1 MFGACSRRSQ
11 KDKKHKTSPDLI
23 ALDHSRGM
31 CPESMNG
38 VDAQC
43 LPNRNSHGCTYT
55 CTGLPQ
61 VQRSYTSCILHQCL
75 SGLCHLVQDTNKGL
89 LISTLL
95 LLCSTSCT
103 ATGFHHQSLGSPL
116 RKIIEASFHARI
128 LRNSHLVTTNQAVR
142 SSKRILDDFEALY
155 QFDFHI
161 PRQANAV

>member
-11 KDKKHKTSPDLI
+11 KDKKHKKSPDLI

-31 CPESMNG
+31 CSESMNG
-38 VDAQC
+38 VDAQY
-43 LPNRNSHGCTYT
+43 LPNRNSHGCSFT

-61 VQRSYTSCILHQCL
+61 QRSYTTCILHQCL

-89 LISTLL
+89 LISTVL

-103 ATGFHHQSLGSPL
+103 ATGIHHQSLGSPL

-128 LRNSHLVTTNQAVR
+128 LRYSHLVTTNQAVR
-142 SSKRILDDFEALY
+142 SSKHNIFVWGHSINLISTF
-155 QFDFHI
+155 
-161 PRQANAV
+161 

>member
-55 CTGLPQ
+55 CMGLPQ
-61 VQRSYTSCILHQCL
+61 QQEELHNLYFTPVLVWCVPSCPGYKQGPPDLHSVASLLHQL
-75 SGLCHLVQDTNKGL
+75 HSHWSPPSEFGFPAEKDNRGF
-89 LISTLL
+89 ISCENPPQLTPGDNQP
-95 LLCSTSCT
+95 SCECE
-103 ATGFHHQSLGSPL
+103 
-116 RKIIEASFHARI
+116 IIKTDS
-128 LRNSHLVTTNQAVR
+128 
-142 SSKRILDDFEALY
+142 
-155 QFDFHI
+155 
-161 PRQANAV
+161 

>member
-1 MFGACSRRSQ
+1 MFGACSRLSQ

-43 LPNRNSHGCTYT
+43 LLNRNSFGCTYT
-55 CTGLPQ
+55 CTGLPR
-61 VQRSYTSCILHQCL
+61 QRSYTICILHHCL

-89 LISTLL
+89 LISTVL

-103 ATGFHHQSLGSPL
+103 ATGLHHQSLGSPL

-128 LRNSHLVTTNQAVR
+128 LRYSHLVTTNQTVR
-142 SSKRILDDFEALY
+142 SLKRNMDDFEALY
-155 QFDFHI
+155 QFYTF
-161 PRQANAV
+161 